1 MTTTHLKLTGRS
13 ASHFTRVARMI
24 AHELAVP
31 VEFEV
36 IHDLMGLDPAPYG
49 GHPALKLPTL
59 HVFARWVRAAGLT
72 VYLPSLFGRDG
83 AYPEAAAGLAVAG
96 APVFGTDHICRTLAA
111 LAGRATDPRVV
122 LGSDDA
128 LVRNAQELVW
138 HAMAAQ
144 VQLVVGVQIAKLP
157 ADNPFFAKAAAGLR
171 GALAWLETHHDE
183 LDAAL
188 PTPRDVSLYEV
199 TLFCLLEH
207 LAFRPTVAL
216 DGLPRLRAFAAAYAT
231 RPSAIATRFQFDPKP

>member
-24 AHELAVP
+24 ARELAVP
-31 VEFEV
+31 IEFEI

-59 HVFARWVRAAGLT
+59 H
-72 VYLPSLFGRDG
+72 
-83 AYPEAAAGLAVAG
+83 VAG

-122 LGSDDA
+122 LASDDA

-171 GALAWLETHHDE
+171 GALAWLEAHHDE

-216 DGLPRLRAFAAAYAT
+216 DDLPRLRAFAAAYAT
-231 RPSAIATRFQFDPKP
+231 RPSAIATRFAFDPQP

>member
-59 HVFARWVRAAGLT
+59 H
-72 VYLPSLFGRDG
+72 
-83 AYPEAAAGLAVAG
+83 VAG

-171 GALAWLETHHDE
+171 GALAWLEAHHDE

-216 DGLPRLRAFAAAYAT
+216 DDLPRLRAFAAAYAT

>member
-1 MTTTHLKLTGRS
+1 MTHLKLTGRS

-31 VEFEV
+31 IEFEV

-59 HVFARWVRAAGLT
+59 HV
-72 VYLPSLFGRDG
+72 
-83 AYPEAAAGLAVAG
+83 AG

-111 LAGRATDPRVV
+111 LGGRATDPRVV

>member
-59 HVFARWVRAAGLT
+59 H
-72 VYLPSLFGRDG
+72 
-83 AYPEAAAGLAVAG
+83 VAG

>member
-24 AHELAVP
+24 AHVLAVP

-59 HVFARWVRAAGLT
+59 H
-72 VYLPSLFGRDG
+72 
-83 AYPEAAAGLAVAG
+83 VAG

>member
-49 GHPALKLPTL
+49 GHPVLKLPTL
-59 HVFARWVRAAGLT
+59 H
-72 VYLPSLFGRDG
+72 
-83 AYPEAAAGLAVAG
+83 VAG

-171 GALAWLETHHDE
+171 GALAWLEAHHHE

>member
-24 AHELAVP
+24 AHVLAVP

-59 HVFARWVRAAGLT
+59 H
-72 VYLPSLFGRDG
+72 
-83 AYPEAAAGLAVAG
+83 VAG

-183 LDAAL
+183 LEAAL

>member
-31 VEFEV
+31 IEFEV

-59 HVFARWVRAAGLT
+59 H
-72 VYLPSLFGRDG
+72 
-83 AYPEAAAGLAVAG
+83 VAG

-171 GALAWLETHHDE
+171 GALAWLETHHHE

>member
-1 MTTTHLKLTGRS
+1 MTSLKLTGRS
-13 ASHFTRVARMI
+13 ASHFTRVARVF

-31 VEFEV
+31 IAFEV

-59 HVFARWVRAAGLT
+59 HV
-72 VYLPSLFGRDG
+72 
-83 AYPEAAAGLAVAG
+83 AG

-111 LAGRATDPRVV
+111 LAGRAADPRVV

-171 GALAWLETHHDE
+171 GALAWLEAHHDE

-216 DGLPRLRAFAAAYAT
+216 DDLPRLRAFAAAYAT

>member
-31 VEFEV
+31 IEFEV
-36 IHDLMGLDPAPYG
+36 IHDLMRLDPAPYG

-59 HVFARWVRAAGLT
+59 H
-72 VYLPSLFGRDG
+72 
-83 AYPEAAAGLAVAG
+83 VAG

>member
-31 VEFEV
+31 IEFEI

-59 HVFARWVRAAGLT
+59 H
-72 VYLPSLFGRDG
+72 
-83 AYPEAAAGLAVAG
+83 VAG

-216 DGLPRLRAFAAAYAT
+216 DDLPRLRAFAAAYAT
-231 RPSAIATRFQFDPKP
+231 RPSAIATQFQFDPKP